1 MTATLRPYQADMLER
16 AARDFQDVRRVLL
29 QLPTGGGKTV
39 IFSAA
44 AQRET
49 ERVAIVAHRRELIRQ
64 AHIRT
69 PGSAIYPSA
78 EPQRITV
85 GSIQTFARRLDA
97 LPRFGLIVLDE
108 AHHAVA
114 GQYERFLAS
123 QPEARVLGVTATP
136 ERLDGRGLGTVF
148 ERLICGPSVAQLT
161 ADEYLKPA
169 RVYGPPAP
177 LDLSRVRTTAGDF
190 NAADLEQIMAR
201 PSLLGSATEHYERL
215 AAGRPCLVFE
225 TSVKLAQESAAAFRA
240 EGWRFACVW
249 GGMGDDARDAA
260 LADLAAGRLHGLT
273 SCELISEGL
282 DIPSVSCVILRRPTQ
297 SLGMFLQQV
306 GRGLRPDGRW
316 ADLVVLDH
324 AGNCLRH
331 GMPDADRVWSLDATK
346 RRGAGIAVAQCPSC
360 YAMHPPAPRCPSC
373 GHSYEA
379 ARAEAERRELERLEG
394 ELALLSAA
402 DRRIR
407 LLRTTPLAV
416 LLKATRTHAELE
428 EIAMARG
435 YAPAWADVRS
445 RYLPR
450 PGATSDGR
458 EFMA

>member
-1 MTATLRPYQADMLER
+1 MIPALRPYQSDMLER
-16 AARDFQDVRRVLL
+16 TAREFRDVRRVLL

-39 IFSAA
+39 LFSEAA
-44 AQRET
+44 RAT
-49 ERVAIVAHRRELIRQ
+49 NERVCIVAHRRELIRQ
-64 AHIRT
+64 AHART

-78 EPQRITV
+78 DPQRITV
-85 GSIQTFARRLDA
+85 GSIQTLSRRLDS

-114 GQYERFLAS
+114 GQYERLLAS
-123 QPEARVLGVTATP
+123 QPDARVLGVTATP

-161 ADEYLKPA
+161 PLYLKPA
-169 RVYGPPAP
+169 RVYGPPVP
-177 LDLSRVRTTAGDF
+177 LDLSHVRTTAGEF
-190 NAADLEQIMAR
+190 NAADLEQVMAK

-225 TSVKLAQESAAAFRA
+225 VSVKLAQESAAAFRA

-316 ADLVVLDH
+316 PDLVVLDH
-324 AGNCLRH
+324 AGNVLRH
-331 GMPDADRVWSLDATK
+331 GMPDQDRVWSLDATK

-379 ARAEAERRELERLEG
+379 ARAEAERRDLERLEG
-394 ELALLSAA
+394 ELALLTAE
-402 DRRIR
+402 DRRLR
-407 LLRTTPLAV
+407 MLRTTPLAT
-416 LLKATRTHAELE
+416 LLKAARTHDDLAE
-428 EIAMARG
+428 IGAARG
-435 YAPAWADVRS
+435 YAPAWVDVRS

-450 PGATSDGR
+450 PGAASSGGS
-458 EFMA
+458 EFVS